1 MTLYRQLV
9 LIIIV
14 LLVAGF
20 IGTVTISTNNLRHFL
35 GEQLASHA
43 QDTATSLGLSLS
55 PHMQDND
62 LPIMNSMIDAIF
74 DRGYYKSI
82 NVVTVGGETL
92 VERSNPLQMQ
102 GVPDWFIEKV
112 DFQVPTAEAIIMS
125 AWKQA
130 GTIQVTSHPGYA
142 YRELWENTVDT
153 FWLFLL
159 SALAAMLLA
168 LLFIRLLLNPLR
180 RVEEQAEA
188 ICERS
193 YPIQKRLPR
202 TRELRRV
209 VEAMNRLATK
219 INSIFTEQTSLTER
233 LREQAFKDPVTGLG
247 NRRYFNRQLQ
257 NLIESPEESARG
269 AVMLL
274 ELHNLDKINSRSGY
288 QAGDETLHRTGE
300 LILQHLGSHQNR
312 FAARISGAG
321 FGIIATD
328 VDKGEADALAADLS
342 KDVLQLSA
350 ENLVV
355 SEDIANIG
363 VAMWKPGDSVSS
375 LLSEVDI
382 ALRSAQSQGEN
393 TWYRY
398 EPPASEQAPIQGA
411 GQWHDFL
418 DQVIASGRIALFT
431 QPAYRVTGGKQ
442 ELLHK
447 EVLLRIPEKSGEF
460 MPAGLFMPIAERIG
474 LASAIDQLA
483 VTRVLEHLASN
494 NATNALHAL
503 NLTSTSLHDPKF
515 TEWLCSQLMDHSAA
529 KGRLV
534 FELPEYGLMRDLLSA
549 RRLIERLAALGFEFG
564 IDHVG
569 RGFNS
574 FGYLRSIKAHYLKID
589 GSYTREIN
597 SESDNQ
603 FFIQA
608 LADTAHSVD
617 ISVIAEAVESEAE
630 LETIKTLNV
639 DGIQGYL
646 FGKPEPV

>member
-14 LLVAGF
+14 LLAAGF

-35 GEQLASHA
+35 GKQLESHA

-55 PHMQDND
+55 SHMQSND
-62 LPIMNSMIDAIF
+62 LPIISSMIDAIF
-74 DRGYYKSI
+74 DRGYFKSI
-82 NVVTVGGETL
+82 NVVTASGEVL
-92 VERSNPLQMQ
+92 IERSNPLQIED
-102 GVPDWFIEKV
+102 VPDWFIEKV
-112 DFQVPTAEAIIMS
+112 DFQVPTVEAIIMS

-130 GTIQVTSHPGYA
+130 GTVQVTSHPGHA
-142 YRELWENTVDT
+142 YRELWDNTVET

-159 SALAAMLLA
+159 SALAAMVLA

-180 RVEEQAEA
+180 RVEMQADA

-219 INSIFTEQTSLTER
+219 INNIFTEQSSLTER
-233 LREQAFKDPVTGLG
+233 LREQAFKDPVTDLG

-257 NLIESPEESARG
+257 NLVESPEESARG

-274 ELHNLDKINSRSGY
+274 ELHNLDKINNKSGY
-288 QAGDETLHRTGE
+288 QVGDETLHRTGE
-300 LILQHLGSHQNR
+300 LIMSRLGNDQNC

-328 VDKGEADALAADLS
+328 INKGEADALAADLS
-342 KDVLQLSA
+342 TDIMQLSA
-350 ENLVV
+350 EDLVV

-363 VAMWKPGDSVSS
+363 VAMWKPGDTVSS

-418 DQVIASGRIALFT
+418 EQVIADGNVALFT
-431 QPAYRVTGGKQ
+431 QPVYRVTAGEH

-447 EVLLRIPEKSGEF
+447 EILLRIPEKTGEF
-460 MPAGLFMPIAERIG
+460 MPAGLFMPIAERVG
-474 LASAIDQLA
+474 LASAIDKLA
-483 VTRVLEHLASN
+483 VTRVLGHLASAS
-494 NATNALHAL
+494 ATNAVYAI
-503 NLTSTSLHDPKF
+503 NLTSTSLHEPDF
-515 TEWLCSQLMDHSAA
+515 TEWLCSQLADYPGA

-534 FELPEYGLMRDLLSA
+534 FELPEYGLLRDLRSA
-549 RRLIERLAALGFEFG
+549 RRLIERLSALGFECG

-574 FGYLRSIKAHYLKID
+574 FGYLRSIKADYLKID
-589 GSYTREIN
+589 GSYTRDIN

-608 LADTAHSVD
+608 LTDTAHSVD
-617 ISVIAEAVESEAE
+617 IRVIAEAVESETE
-630 LETIKTLNV
+630 LNTIKTLNV

>member
-9 LIIIV
+9 LIIII
-14 LLVAGF
+14 LLTAGF
-20 IGTVTISTNNLRHFL
+20 IGSVMISTNNLRHFL
-35 GEQLASHA
+35 GEQMESHA

-55 PHMQDND
+55 PHMQSND

-74 DRGYYKSI
+74 DRGYFRSI
-82 NVVTVGGETL
+82 KVVTVSGEAL
-92 VERSNPLQMQ
+92 VERSNPLRTED
-102 GVPDWFIEKV
+102 VPDWFIEHV
-112 DFQVPTAEAIIMS
+112 DFQIPTAEAIIMS

-130 GTIQVTSHPGYA
+130 GTVQVSSHPGYA
-142 YRELWENTVDT
+142 YRELWDNTVDT
-153 FWLFLL
+153 FRLFLIG
-159 SALAAMLLA
+159 ALAAMLLA
-168 LLFIRLLLNPLR
+168 LLFIQLLLKPLR
-180 RVEEQAEA
+180 RVEMQAEA

-193 YPIQKRLPR
+193 YPVQKRLPR

-209 VEAMNRLATK
+209 VEAMNRLSTK
-219 INSIFTEQTSLTER
+219 INTIFAEQSSLTER

-274 ELHNLDKINSRSGY
+274 ELHNLERINSKSGY
-288 QAGDETLHRTGE
+288 QAGDETLHRTGQ
-300 LILQHLGSHQNR
+300 LIEARLAKHQTCY
-312 FAARISGAG
+312 ASRISGAG

-328 VDKGEADALAADLS
+328 IDKGEADALADDLS
-342 KDVLQLSA
+342 KDILQLSA

-363 VAMWKPGDSVSS
+363 VAMWKPGDTVSG

-393 TWYRY
+393 SWYRY
-398 EPPASEQAPIQGA
+398 EPPANEQAPIQGA

-418 DQVIASGRIALFT
+418 AQVIASDKVALFT
-431 QPAYRVTGGKQ
+431 QPVYSIKAGEH
-442 ELLHK
+442 ELLHN
-447 EVLLRIPEKSGEF
+447 EILLRIPEGPDEF

-474 LASAIDQLA
+474 LASAVDKLA
-483 VTRVLEHLASN
+483 VTRVLEQLALN
-494 NATNALHAL
+494 GATNIVYAI
-503 NLTSTSLHDPKF
+503 NLTSTSLHEPDF
-515 TEWLCSQLMDHSAA
+515 TEWLCSQLTGYPGAR
-529 KGRLV
+529 GRLV
-534 FELPEYGLMRDLLSA
+534 FELPEYGLLRDLRSS
-549 RRLIERLAALGFEFG
+549 RQLIEHLSALGFECG

-589 GSYTREIN
+589 GSYTRDIN
-597 SESDNQ
+597 NESDNQ

-608 LADTAHSVD
+608 LTETAHSVD
-617 ISVIAEAVESEAE
+617 IRVIAEAVESEAE
-630 LETIKTLNV
+630 LEAIKTLNV

>member
-1 MTLYRQLV
+1 MTLYRQLI
-9 LIIIV
+9 LIIIM
-14 LLVAGF
+14 LLTAGF
-20 IGTVTISTNNLRHFL
+20 IGTVMINTNNLRHFL
-35 GEQLASHA
+35 GEQLESHA

-55 PHMQDND
+55 PHMQSND
-62 LPIMNSMIDAIF
+62 LPIMKSMIDAIF

-82 NVVTVGGETL
+82 NVVTVSGEVL
-92 VERSNPLQMQ
+92 VERSNPLQTED
-102 GVPDWFIEKV
+102 VPDWFIEHV

-130 GTIQVTSHPGYA
+130 GTVRVTSHPGYA
-142 YRELWENTVDT
+142 YRELWDNTVET

-159 SALAAMLLA
+159 SAFAAMLLA
-168 LLFIRLLLNPLR
+168 LLFIRLLLKPLR
-180 RVEEQAEA
+180 RVELQAEA

-193 YPIQKRLPR
+193 YPVQKQLPR

-209 VEAMNRLATK
+209 VEAMNRLAIK
-219 INSIFTEQTSLTER
+219 INNIFTEQSSLTER

-274 ELHNLDKINSRSGY
+274 ELHNLEQINNKSGY
-288 QAGDETLHRTGE
+288 QAGDETLLRTGE
-300 LILQHLGSHQNR
+300 LIEKRLAKQQKHYAS
-312 FAARISGAG
+312 RISGAG

-328 VDKGEADALAADLS
+328 IDKAEADSLADDLS
-342 KDVLQLSA
+342 KDILQLSA

-363 VAMWKPGDSVSS
+363 VAMWKPGHTVSG

-418 DQVIASGRIALFT
+418 DRVIASDNVALFT
-431 QPAYRVTGGKQ
+431 QPVFRVTTGEH

-447 EVLLRIPEKSGEF
+447 EILLRIPEGPGEF
-460 MPAGLFMPIAERIG
+460 MSAGLFMPIAERIG
-474 LASAIDQLA
+474 LASAIDKLA
-483 VTRVLEHLASN
+483 VTRVLEHLALGG
-494 NATNALHAL
+494 ATNEVYAI
-503 NLTSTSLHDPKF
+503 NLTSTSLNEPDF
-515 TEWLCSQLMDHSAA
+515 IEWLCSQLTGYPGAR
-529 KGRLV
+529 GRLV
-534 FELPEYGLMRDLLSA
+534 FELPEYGLLRDLHSA
-549 RRLIERLAALGFEFG
+549 RRLIERLSALGFECG

-574 FGYLRSIKAHYLKID
+574 FGYLRSTKAHYLKID
-589 GSYTREIN
+589 GSYTRDIN

-608 LADTAHSVD
+608 LAETAHSID
-617 ISVIAEAVESEAE
+617 IMVIAQAVESEAE
-630 LETIKTLNV
+630 LEAIKTLNV
-639 DGIQGYL
+639 DGMQGYL

>member
-9 LIIIV
+9 LIIIA
-14 LLVAGF
+14 LLAAGF
-20 IGTVTISTNNLRHFL
+20 IGTVVISTNNLRHFL
-35 GEQLASHA
+35 GEQLESHA

-55 PHMQDND
+55 PHIQRSD

-74 DRGYYKSI
+74 DRGYFKSI
-82 NVVTVGGETL
+82 SVVTISGEVL
-92 VERSNPLQMQ
+92 VERDNPLQTEN
-102 GVPDWFIEKV
+102 VPDWFIDHV

-130 GTIQVTSHPGYA
+130 GTVRVTSHPGYA
-142 YRELWENTVDT
+142 YRELWDNTVDS

-168 LLFIRLLLNPLR
+168 LLFIRLLLKPLR
-180 RVEEQAEA
+180 RVEMQAEA

-193 YPIQKRLPR
+193 YPVQKQLPR

-209 VEAMNRLATK
+209 VEAMNRLAIK
-219 INSIFTEQTSLTER
+219 INDIFTEQSLLTER

-257 NLIESPEESARG
+257 NLVESPEESARG
-269 AVMLL
+269 ALMLL
-274 ELHNLDKINSRSGY
+274 ELHNLEQINSKSGY
-288 QAGDETLHRTGE
+288 QVGDEVLYRTGE
-300 LILQHLGSHQNR
+300 LIEARLAKYQKYYAS
-312 FAARISGAG
+312 RISGAG

-328 VDKGEADALAADLS
+328 INKSEADALADDLS
-342 KDVLQLSA
+342 KDILQLSA

-363 VAMWKPGDSVSS
+363 VAMWKPGHTVSG

-411 GQWHDFL
+411 GQWHEFL
-418 DQVIASGRIALFT
+418 DRTIVSDNLALFI
-431 QPAYRVTGGKQ
+431 QPVYTVTSGEH
-442 ELLHK
+442 ELLHN
-447 EVLLRIPEKSGEF
+447 EILLRIPEEPGEF

-474 LASAIDQLA
+474 LASAIDKLA
-483 VTRVLEHLASN
+483 VTRVLEHLALDGAN
-494 NATNALHAL
+494 NDVYAI
-503 NLTSTSLHDPKF
+503 NLTSTSLHDPDF
-515 TEWLCSQLMDHSAA
+515 TEWLYSQLADYPGG

-534 FELPEYGLMRDLLSA
+534 FELPEYGLLRDLHSA
-549 RRLIERLAALGFEFG
+549 RRLIEHLSGLGFGCG

-569 RGFNS
+569 RGFTS
-574 FGYLRSIKAHYLKID
+574 FGYLRNTKARYLKID
-589 GSYTREIN
+589 GSYTRDID

-608 LADTAHSVD
+608 LAETAHSID
-617 ISVIAEAVESEAE
+617 IRVIAEAVESDAE
-630 LETIKTLNV
+630 LEAIKKLNV
-639 DGIQGYL
+639 DAVQGYL